1 MVAWHWR
8 QERPPATHIVVQGRG
23 SDVITDVNHLRWDPM
38 DGSSALCDW
47 VLAYGPLKAM
57 VVLAGATP
65 GSGQD
70 LSINRTV
77 AETCLAAAADVGIP
91 RVLVAS
97 SSAVYG
103 IGDGMPFSET
113 SHCTPVNDYGLA
125 KIAMEQAC
133 DGWRTHNLEVC
144 CLRIGNVAG
153 ADALLLNIS
162 KSDPDSPV
170 TIDIFSDG
178 RGPVRSYIGPKSLA
192 SVLNMLAVHPE
203 SLPSI
208 LNVAAPKPIS
218 MDTLAETIG
227 HPWVPRQAASQS
239 AQNILLDC
247 RLLAT
252 FYPFSSAE
260 SAPSE
265 MITQW
270 KDALLS

>member
-1 MVAWHWR
+1 
-8 QERPPATHIVVQGRG
+8 
-23 SDVITDVNHLRWDPM
+23 
-38 DGSSALCDW
+38 
-47 VLAYGPLKAM
+47 
-57 VVLAGATP
+57 
-65 GSGQD
+65 
-70 LSINRTV
+70 
-77 AETCLAAAADVGIP
+77 
-91 RVLVAS
+91 
-97 SSAVYG
+97 
-103 IGDGMPFSET
+103 
-113 SHCTPVNDYGLA
+113 
-125 KIAMEQAC
+125 
-133 DGWRTHNLEVC
+133 
-144 CLRIGNVAG
+144 
-153 ADALLLNIS
+153 
-162 KSDPDSPV
+162 
-170 TIDIFSDG
+170 
-178 RGPVRSYIGPKSLA
+178 
-192 SVLNMLAVHPE
+192 MLAVHPE